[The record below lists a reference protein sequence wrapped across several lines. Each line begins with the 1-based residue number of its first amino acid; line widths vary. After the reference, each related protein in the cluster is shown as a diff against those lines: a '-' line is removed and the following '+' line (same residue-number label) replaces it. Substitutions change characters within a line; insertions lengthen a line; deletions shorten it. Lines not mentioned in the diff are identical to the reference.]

1 MRRLVFALALVV
13 GGGAAIYF
21 FSPVDEVG
29 AAPAFE
35 VETFFFSDPGMTQEI
50 GWRFRGCTGPL
61 LTEGSTSSYRL
72 TYRGDPCSTSTG
84 GACYICYAPV
94 DPNQGPV
101 PTHRVTCSLMNAE
114 FAGYPEC

>member
-1 MRRLVFALALVV
+1 MRRLVIALALVA
-13 GGGAAIYF
+13 GASAAIYF
-21 FSPVDEVG
+21 SPANEVG
-29 AAPAFE
+29 ASPAFE
-35 VETFFFSDPGMTQEI
+35 VETFFFADPGMTQEI

-61 LTEGSTSSYRL
+61 LTEGSTGSYRL
-72 TYRGDPCSTSTG
+72 IYTGDPCSSGSGG
-84 GACYICYAPV
+84 GACYVCYAPV